1 MQCLINEQIF
11 KYLDVSHFNID
22 KVTDMN
28 YMFNEH
34 SKIQMLNF
42 NTEN

>member
-1 MQCLINEQIF
+1 MQCLINDQIF

-28 YMFNEH
+28 YMLNEH
-34 SKIQMLNF
+34 SNLTNLDVKF
-42 NTEN
+42 